1 MFDMT
6 EQNKDPLSG
15 ENAPQENNENI
26 SPIDPST
33 AQSEDGAS
41 HDDLS
46 ALAGDDQAMFTDE
59 SLGGIDH
66 SARIAELE
74 MALAAEKERGLRALA
89 EAENTRRRAIK
100 DREDAGKFAISR
112 FARDLLDV
120 LDNFS
125 RAMDAVPEDLKEV
138 DERINAVVSGVE
150 SVQND
155 MLKIF
160 STHGIQKI
168 EPLDEKFDANFHEVM
183 FEVPGS
189 GKPEGIIVQVIEPGY
204 VISER
209 LLRPARV
216 GVAKGD
222 ANAQS
227 VGNEI
232 DQEV

>member
-1 MFDMT
+1 MT
-6 EQNKDPLSG
+6 EQNKGPLG
-15 ENAPQENNENI
+15 DENAAQGDNENVA
-26 SPIDPST
+26 PIDQAAADQADHP
-33 AQSEDGAS
+33 S

-46 ALAGDDQAMFTDE
+46 ALAGEDQAMFTDN

-66 SARIAELE
+66 GARIAELE
-74 MALAAEKERGLRALA
+74 TALAAEKERGLRALA

-112 FARDLLDV
+112 FARDLLGV
-120 LDNFS
+120 LDNFA
-125 RAMDAVPEDLKEV
+125 RAMDSVPDDLKEV
-138 DERINAVVSGVE
+138 DDRINAVVSGVE
-150 SVQND
+150 SVQNE

-160 STHGIQKI
+160 SAHGIKKI
-168 EPLDEKFDANFHEVM
+168 EPMDEKFDANFHEVM

-189 GKPEGIIVQVIEPGY
+189 GKPEGIIVQVMEPGY
-204 VISER
+204 VISDR

-222 ANAQS
+222 PNATS

>member
-15 ENAPQENNENI
+15 ENTSQENNENI

-33 AQSEDGAS
+33 AQGESSAQ

-46 ALAGDDQAMFTDE
+46 ALAGDDHAMFTDE

-74 MALAAEKERGLRALA
+74 TALAAEKERGLRALA

-120 LDNFS
+120 LDNFA

-138 DERINAVVSGVE
+138 DERINGVVSGVE

-160 STHGIQKI
+160 SAHGIQKI

-183 FEVPGS
+183 FEAPGS
-189 GKPEGIIVQVIEPGY
+189 GKPEGMIIQVMEPGY
-204 VISER
+204 VISGR

-216 GVAKGD
+216 AVAKGD
-222 ANAQS
+222 ANAS
-227 VGNEI
+227 PVGNEI